1 MAVSTSRRGVMT
13 LFSHPDCPESHRTRL
28 VLADKELIAD
38 MVEVNPA
45 NPPEDFLDLSP
56 TGTLP
61 TLVDRDLVL
70 TQARVIMEYL
80 DERFPHPPL
89 MPIDPVSRARVRSA
103 LYRIEKD
110 WYPLLPELAEGGKG
124 ATKARKLLREGLLS
138 IMPIFSASQFVMSEE
153 FSLADATLAPILWRL
168 PVYGIDLSGQ
178 AQTQPL
184 LDYMA
189 RIFKR
194 VSFRQS
200 LSDLELEMRPEMR
213 AEMRQDARDAR
224 K

>member
-1 MAVSTSRRGVMT
+1 MAVTTSRRGVMT
-13 LFSHPDCPESHRTRL
+13 LFSHPDCPESHRTRI

-45 NPPEDFLDLSP
+45 NPPEDFIDLSP

-89 MPIDPVSRARVRSA
+89 MPIDPVNRARVRSA

-110 WYPLLPELAEGGKG
+110 WYPLLPELSEGGKG
-124 ATKARKLLREGLLS
+124 ATKARKQLREGLLS
-138 IMPIFSASQFVMSEE
+138 IMPIFAASEFIMSDE
-153 FSLADATLAPILWRL
+153 FNLADATLAPILWRL
-168 PVYGIDLSGQ
+168 PVYGVELPSGV
-178 AQTQPL
+178 QTQPL
-184 LDYMA
+184 HDYML
-189 RIFKR
+189 RIFR
-194 VSFRQS
+194 RLSFRQS
-200 LSDLELEMRPEMR
+200 LSDLEMEMRPELR
-213 AEMRQDARDAR
+213 AELRLDGR

>member
-124 ATKARKLLREGLLS
+124 AAKARKALREGLLS

-168 PVYGIDLSGQ
+168 PIYGIDLPAQ
-178 AQTQPL
+178 PQTQPL

-194 VSFRQS
+194 ATFRQS

-213 AEMRQDARDAR
+213 AEMRLDAREAR

>member
-45 NPPEDFLDLSP
+45 NPPEDFIDLSS

-138 IMPIFSASQFVMSEE
+138 IMPIFSASTFVMSDE

-168 PVYGIDLSGQ
+168 PVYGIDLPAQQ
-178 AQTQPL
+178 AQPL

-194 VSFRQS
+194 ASFRQS

-213 AEMRQDARDAR
+213 AEMRLDARMDAR

>member
-1 MAVSTSRRGVMT
+1 MAVSASRRGVMT
-13 LFSHPDCPESHRTRL
+13 LFSHPDCPESHRARI
-28 VLADKELIAD
+28 VMADKELVAD
-38 MVEVNPA
+38 IVEVNPA
-45 NPPEDFLDLSP
+45 NPPEDFIDLSP

-138 IMPIFSASQFVMSEE
+138 IMPIFSNSEFVMSEE

-168 PVYGIDLSGQ
+168 PVYGIDLPAG

-184 LDYMA
+184 LDYMT

-194 VSFRQS
+194 ISFRQS
-200 LSDLELEMRPEMR
+200 LSDLELEMRPELR
-213 AEMRQDARDAR
+213 AEIRQDARDAR

>member
-1 MAVSTSRRGVMT
+1 MGSSASRRGVMT
-13 LFSHPDCPESHRTRL
+13 LFSHPENPESHRTRI
-28 VLADKELIAD
+28 VLAEKELTAD

-70 TQARVIMEYL
+70 TNARVIMEYL

-89 MPIDPVSRARVRSA
+89 MPIDPVSRAKVRTA
-103 LYRIEKD
+103 LYRIEHD

-124 ATKARKLLREGLLS
+124 ATKARKALREGLLS
-138 IMPIFSASQFVMSEE
+138 IMPVFAASPYVMSDE

-168 PVYGIDLSGQ
+168 PVYGIEVPGQ
-178 AQTQPL
+178 AKAL
-184 LDYMA
+184 NDYMD
-189 RIFKR
+189 RIFSR
-194 VSFRQS
+194 PTFRES
-200 LSDLELEMRPEMR
+200 LSDLELEMR
-213 AEMRQDARDAR
+213 A
-224 K
+224 

>member
-1 MAVSTSRRGVMT
+1 MAVSPSRRGVMT
-13 LFSHPDCPESHRTRL
+13 LFSHPDCPESHRTRI

-45 NPPEDFLDLSP
+45 NPPEDFIDLSP

-61 TLVDRDLVL
+61 MLVDRDLVL

-103 LYRIEKD
+103 LYRIEKE

-168 PVYGIDLSGQ
+168 PVYGIDLPAQ

-184 LDYMA
+184 LDYMT

-213 AEMRQDARDAR
+213 AEIRQDARDAR

>member
-1 MAVSTSRRGVMT
+1 MAVSPSRRGVMT
-13 LFSHPDCPESHRTRL
+13 LFSHPDCPESHRTRI

-45 NPPEDFLDLSP
+45 NPPEDFIDLSP

-61 TLVDRDLVL
+61 MLVDRDLIL

-103 LYRIEKD
+103 LYRIEKE
-110 WYPLLPELAEGGKG
+110 WYPLLPDLAEGGKG

-138 IMPIFSASQFVMSEE
+138 IMPIFSASEFVMSEE

-168 PVYGIDLSGQ
+168 PVYGIELPSGP
-178 AQTQPL
+178 QTQPL
-184 LDYMA
+184 LDYMT

-200 LSDLELEMRPEMR
+200 LSDLELEMRPELR
-213 AEMRQDARDAR
+213 AEIRQETRDAR